1 MRHSGGLPVDGR
13 HERVPAGGGRQDGR
27 LYTPGT
33 EVRTGKK
40 NKYIVLIATGL
51 RDLKYLFQSI
61 IMVQRSG
68 QLDIKIETKT
78 GGAPPQLT

>member
-1 MRHSGGLPVDGR
+1 M
-13 HERVPAGGGRQDGR
+13 
-27 LYTPGT
+27 
-33 EVRTGKK
+33 RTGKK

>member
-1 MRHSGGLPVDGR
+1 MTDDMNGFQQEGVGR
-13 HERVPAGGGRQDGR
+13 MDASIHQGQRCALE
-27 LYTPGT
+27 
-33 EVRTGKK
+33 KK

-61 IMVQRSG
+61 IMDQRSG